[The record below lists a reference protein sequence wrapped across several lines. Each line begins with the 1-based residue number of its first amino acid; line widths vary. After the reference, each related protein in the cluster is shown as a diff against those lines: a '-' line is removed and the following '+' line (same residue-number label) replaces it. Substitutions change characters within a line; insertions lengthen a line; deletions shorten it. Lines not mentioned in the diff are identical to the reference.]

1 MEGVGTGV
9 RQFSGVLDDV
19 LSVVSAVFP
28 LVAAL
33 LVLGVLVRSSWLGVP
48 LALRVSAVDA
58 VLLYSWVL
66 VVYLVASPQP
76 NVHSDLKWVPG
87 TDLLCAIQAS
97 PGDVWPWLQL
107 SGNLGLL
114 FPLGALLPLRTSR
127 LGTSRLGTP
136 RLAAFRNL
144 ALGALVLSGTIE
156 VLQFTTA
163 IGRVASA
170 DDVLLNTAGA
180 VLGGLFSR
188 PWWGELCGLPRPVPA
203 RWPARSRAIS
213 R

>member
-1 MEGVGTGV
+1 M

-107 SGNLGLL
+107 LGNLGLL
-114 FPLGALLPLRTSR
+114 FPLGALLPLRTS
-127 LGTSRLGTP
+127 

-188 PWWGELCGLPRPVPA
+188 PWWGELCGLPGPVPA
-203 RWPARSRAIS
+203 RWPARSRAVS